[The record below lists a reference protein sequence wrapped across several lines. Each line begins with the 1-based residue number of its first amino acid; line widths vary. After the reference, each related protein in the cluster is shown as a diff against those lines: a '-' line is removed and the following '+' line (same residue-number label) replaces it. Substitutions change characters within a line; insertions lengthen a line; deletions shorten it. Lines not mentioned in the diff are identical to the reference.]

1 MELQLEILETKA
13 QRRGES
19 SISFA
24 RKSGTVTASTQFCRE
39 AKVKHGDRMA
49 IAKDPKRD
57 KDWYLVIFKNDN
69 DPKGVPSRRP
79 DDQAS
84 MFNCGAM
91 VHAFMDEFA
100 SKEDKSIRV
109 PLATAANPILEGRA
123 NAYAILTKALE

>member
-1 MELQLEILETKA
+1 MELQLEILEIKV

-24 RKSGTVTASTQFCRE
+24 RKSGTVTVSTQFCRDN
-39 AKVKHGDRMA
+39 KVKNGDRMA
-49 IAKDPKRD
+49 IAKDPKRE

-79 DDQAS
+79 DDQGA
-84 MFNCGAM
+84 MFNCGHM
-91 VHAFMDEFA
+91 VHAFMDQF
-100 SKEDKSIRV
+100 SSREDKSIRV

-123 NAYAILTKALE
+123 NAHAILTKALE